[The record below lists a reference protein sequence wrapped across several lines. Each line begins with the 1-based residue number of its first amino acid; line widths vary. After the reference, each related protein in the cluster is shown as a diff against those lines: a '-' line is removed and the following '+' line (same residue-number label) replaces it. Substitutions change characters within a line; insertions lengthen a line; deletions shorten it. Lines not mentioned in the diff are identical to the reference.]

1 MTAKQDRQGVRTA
14 SELEQKYKFDT
25 QFAEIMGIATDAR
38 DSVDK
43 VESVVYGEVTDQ
55 ISSLTR
61 DASGI
66 AAKVGETSK
75 NVDGLNT
82 RTSTLEVT
90 ASGLSASISTVQTG
104 LSEKA
109 NKEDVDEITE
119 HFLFKEDGLT
129 IFNTAT
135 GMGINVSEKR
145 VEFTGGTD
153 PTTVI
158 TPNDMKTTNI
168 KVNTRLDLGNFS
180 FLPRTNGNLS
190 FRYTGG

>member
-14 SELEQKYKFDT
+14 SELEQKYKFGT

-38 DSVDK
+38 DSVEK

-61 DASGI
+61 DASSI
-66 AAKVGETSK
+66 TAKVEETSK

-135 GMGINVSEKR
+135 GMGINVSEKQ

>member
-14 SELEQKYKFDT
+14 SELEQKYKFGT

-38 DSVDK
+38 DSVNK

-135 GMGINVSEKR
+135 GMGINVSEKQ

>member
-14 SELEQKYKFDT
+14 SELEQKYKFGT

-38 DSVDK
+38 DSVEK

-61 DASGI
+61 DASSI
-66 AAKVGETSK
+66 TAKVEETSK

-135 GMGINVSEKR
+135 GMGINVSEKQ
-145 VEFTGGTD
+145 VAFTGGTD

>member
-14 SELEQKYKFDT
+14 SELEQKYKFGT

-61 DASGI
+61 DASSI
-66 AAKVGETSK
+66 TAKVEETSK

-135 GMGINVSEKR
+135 GMGINVSEKQ

>member
-14 SELEQKYKFDT
+14 PELEQKYKFGT

-38 DSVDK
+38 DSVEK

-61 DASGI
+61 DASSI
-66 AAKVGETSK
+66 TAKVEETSK

-135 GMGINVSEKR
+135 GMGINVSEKQ
-145 VEFTGGTD
+145 VAFTGGTD